1 MQSAIVLV
9 GAALLEVSGLA
20 LIRIG
25 LRMGLRHWPLF
36 LFAGALTLIIYG
48 VVVNQGRFDFA
59 RLMGAYIAVF
69 FLVSQVIALAFFRDT
84 PDYKTL
90 AGGLLIVLGGAV
102 IML

>member
-1 MQSAIVLV
+1 MQTAAVLV
-9 GAALLEVSGLA
+9 VAALLEVSGLA

-25 LRMGLRHWPLF
+25 LRMGLRHWPPF

-48 VVVNQGRFDFA
+48 VVVNQGRFGFG

>member
-1 MQSAIVLV
+1 MQTAMALL
-9 GAALLEVSGLA
+9 AAAFLEVSGDA
-20 LIRIG
+20 LT
-25 LRMGLRHWPLF
+25 RMGLRERPLY
-36 LFAGALTLIIYG
+36 LAAGALALFIYG
-48 VVVNQGRFDFA
+48 VVVNQGRFDFG

-69 FLVSQVIALAFFRDT
+69 FLVSQVVSFAFFRDL

>member
-1 MQSAIVLV
+1 MLEDVLGV
-9 GAALLEVSGLA
+9 AGGRLLVDEFPSL
-20 LIRIG
+20 
-25 LRMGLRHWPLF
+25 
-36 LFAGALTLIIYG
+36 
-48 VVVNQGRFDFA
+48 
-59 RLMGAYIAVF
+59 F